1 MAQGPTGGVSPSD
14 KGGRSREGKRQAR
27 ARARAR
33 RQRQAKRQAWQ
44 NLYDPGATVSGRPL
58 KSVARAMTRLELQPG
73 INAQKAALAASR
85 SSQAYDNRALTNMG
99 QRLDAKM
106 GGLVTNVKAYGQDA
120 NTRASGL
127 SADLQSNLA
136 ATNQR
141 ATDNLNTLQGSVLGD
156 RVSNLTSQDIGPG
169 ANTKALAGL
178 MAQQQAG
185 ATQQG
190 SSWSNLGSVLG
201 AMNQASTSAMS
212 DAAVYGAQ
220 NEQANVA
227 RNIESRIADRSQMGA
242 EERAK
247 AQAELATLRGLW
259 GSTMLKNTMDL
270 RREQQD
276 FQAKKAE
283 IAAMLRNQKAENAR
297 KWFDSVTDR
306 RRQQQDARDDA
317 ADNRN
322 DARES
327 GGGGG
332 SDRRMNNQEWKT
344 WKAALQTE
352 IERNPGERITDWNVV
367 LDNIGTAEGVN
378 WTPRERRQ
386 FKRRAK
392 KWYSR
397 KYG

>member
-1 MAQGPTGGVSPSD
+1 
-14 KGGRSREGKRQAR
+14 
-27 ARARAR
+27 
-33 RQRQAKRQAWQ
+33 
-44 NLYDPGATVSGRPL
+44 
-58 KSVARAMTRLELQPG
+58 MTRLELKPG

-85 SSQAYDNRALTNMG
+85 RGQAYDTRALTNMG

-106 GGLVTNVKAYGQDA
+106 GGLVTNVRAYGQDA

-156 RVSNLTSQDIGPG
+156 RVSTLASQDIGPG

-178 MAQQQAG
+178 MAQQQTGMA
-185 ATQQG
+185 QQG
-190 SSWSNLGSVLG
+190 SSWNNLGTVLG
-201 AMNQASTSAMS
+201 AMNQASTNAMS
-212 DAAVYGAQ
+212 DAAVYGAENQ
-220 NEQANVA
+220 RANVS
-227 RNIESRIADRSQMGA
+227 RNIESRIADRRQMGA

-247 AQAELATLRGLW
+247 TQAELATLRGLR

-306 RRQQQDARDDA
+306 RRQQADARDDM
-317 ADNRN
+317 ADNR
-322 DARES
+322 REGN
-327 GGGGG
+327 GGGDGG
-332 SDRRMNNQEWKT
+332 ENRMNGQEWNQ
-344 WKAALQTE
+344 WKAALKTQ
-352 IERNPGERITDWNVV
+352 IESNPGERITDWNVV
-367 LDNIGTAEGVN
+367 LDNIGASEGVS

-392 KWYSR
+392 KWYNR